1 MDSPS
6 RLLLSPDCENGY
18 LIVVLYTITKTI
30 NGINTKNNEMIAP
43 IPPSVDK
50 KLMVT
55 NIQPSIPKQMR
66 HAGIGSRFFFG

>member
-18 LIVVLYTITKTI
+18 LIVALYTITKTI

-43 IPPSVDK
+43 ICLYNFGNSV
-50 KLMVT
+50 
-55 NIQPSIPKQMR
+55 IP
-66 HAGIGSRFFFG
+66 